1 MFTVEFE
8 SDSIVITSMDETD
21 MYEDVQVI
29 FGADGQDVYIRQ
41 WDETED
47 NHQLL
52 YMSYQQLLDLFA
64 AMSQTQGLYKIELQ
78 KVKQ

>member
-21 MYEDVQVI
+21 MYEDIQLI
-29 FGADGQDVYIRQ
+29 LGSDGQDVFLRQ
-41 WDETED
+41 WDETEE

-52 YMSYQQLLDLFA
+52 YFSYQQLLDLFA
-64 AMSQTQGLYKIELQ
+64 AMSQTQGMYKIEMQ
-78 KVKQ
+78 KVRQ